1 MPLQTQKT
9 EEFFLKIFKTAIL
22 VFMALALLAVL
33 GYTPGM
39 AATSH
44 GGWAL
49 ALLYAGLPCVFKLAA
64 LVALSRGVITAPEEN
79 P

>member
-1 MPLQTQKT
+1 MQAAGYFGVWTLLGK
-9 EEFFLKIFKTAIL
+9 L
-22 VFMALALLAVL
+22 ALAVSGLALPLLAVL

>member
-1 MPLQTQKT
+1 MFTRPTLTR
-9 EEFFLKIFKTAIL
+9 L
-22 VFMALALLAVL
+22 VAACALALPLLAVL

>member
-1 MPLQTQKT
+1 MSRPVGR
-9 EEFFLKIFKTAIL
+9 
-22 VFMALALLAVL
+22 VF
-33 GYTPGM
+33 
-39 AATSH
+39 
-44 GGWAL
+44 GWAL